1 MVSVALGSLRSRLR
15 RRVDPVWA
23 TVTVLLWLVVTLGV
37 VASLA
42 GRLLLESRPPISSAV
57 PVLTATPAATAHAT
71 LEVDVDQWRLRIDG
85 PPGGRVLVEV
95 EGRPL
100 TVVTLDEHGSAE
112 IGEPVAGR
120 VPAISVV
127 QLAETEVSLERV
139 LLPTPM
145 ATRTAR
151 APASHTPTA
160 TPSPTAS
167 ATLTPS
173 PTQTTPPTE
182 TPTPSA
188 PAPAVPSATSP
199 PSRSHAPKPSATPS
213 RIAAP
218 PTPAVAAPPVLQLVT
233 DAGPRIALTFDGGAS
248 SNRTAELLRVL
259 RELHLKATLF
269 LTGQFIEREPEL
281 LRQALLDG
289 HEIGNHT
296 FSHPHLTTYASNGRH
311 QLLPGVTREYL
322 LDQLR
327 RTEEAF
333 TRATG
338 RRMVPLWRA
347 PYGEENATLR
357 GWAAELGYLHVR
369 WSSLSGSSL
378 DSWDWVNDEHSR
390 LYEDPDHMI
399 ERLLAFPRLE
409 GGIVLMH
416 LASDRAVP
424 PWKALPRL
432 VTTLRERSI
441 EPVRVSN
448 LLEGSKTWRPRY
460 EAASRRHH
468 RVFPD

>member
-1 MVSVALGSLRSRLR
+1 V
-15 RRVDPVWA
+15 
-23 TVTVLLWLVVTLGV
+23 VTVLLCLSVALCGVGLLV
-37 VASLA
+37 
-42 GRLLLESRPPISSAV
+42 GRLLLESRPATEGAP
-57 PVLTATPAATAHAT
+57 PTPGTTPAAAVHAI
-71 LEVDVDQWRLRIDG
+71 LSHEAGQWRLRIDG
-85 PPGGRVLVEV
+85 PPGRRVLVEID
-95 EGRPL
+95 GQPL
-100 TVVTLDEHGSAE
+100 TVVTLDEHGTAE
-112 IGEPVAGR
+112 VGEPATGPLPR
-120 VPAISVV
+120 LSVV
-127 QLAETEVSLERV
+127 LLSGPEVPVERV
-139 LLPTPM
+139 RPAATA
-145 ATRTAR
+145 ATRES
-151 APASHTPTA
+151 PTPTA
-160 TPSPTAS
+160 TVPPSPTPS
-167 ATLTPS
+167 AIPS
-173 PTQTTPPTE
+173 P

-188 PAPAVPSATSP
+188 TATAVPTATRTP
-199 PSRSHAPKPSATPS
+199 PATASATPTTVLPTRPTPTARPS
-213 RIAAP
+213 RTAAP
-218 PTPAVAAPPVLQLVT
+218 PTPAVAAPPVLHLVT

-248 SNRTAELLRVL
+248 SNGTAELLRLL

-269 LTGQFIEREPEL
+269 LTGEFIEREPEL

-296 FSHPHLTTYASNGRH
+296 FTHPHLTTYASNGRH
-311 QLLPGVTREYL
+311 QLLPGVTHEFL

-338 RRMVPLWRA
+338 RRMAPLWRA

-424 PWKALPRL
+424 PWHALPRL
-432 VTTLRERSI
+432 VATLRERAI
-441 EPVRVSN
+441 EPVRVSD
-448 LLEGSKTWRPRY
+448 LLVGSRTWRPRY
-460 EAASRRHH
+460 QAASRRHR